1 MLNANRPMFSFPGL
15 LGVRVQVNA
24 SLLLLVIVIMMF
36 GFAREAPLSAAIFCG
51 MLVLSIYL
59 HELGHAVG
67 AKLGNVEVKRI
78 VIHGAGGFCET
89 ERTIPRKDLLIV
101 ACGPMVN
108 LLLWYFAMDWV
119 DGVRAE
125 VAAGQRP
132 PLAAYAW
139 YVYWF
144 GWINLMLLALNML
157 PVLPLDG
164 GRLLFLGL
172 WYKLPMESALK
183 VTGFFGMVVSV
194 LWLPAIIYL
203 FLTTGIIVLFFP
215 SIRDNWE
222 RFRGRKA
229 L

>member
-1 MLNANRPMFSFPGL
+1 MLKATRPVFDFPGL
-15 LGVRVQVNA
+15 LGVRVHIDS
-24 SLLLLVIVIMMF
+24 SLFILLFAIMAF
-36 GFAREAPLSAAIFCG
+36 GFFREAPLSAAIFCG
-51 MLVLSIYL
+51 MLLLSIYL
-59 HELGHAVG
+59 HELGHAAG

-78 VIHGAGGFCET
+78 VLHGAGGFCQT

-101 ACGPMVN
+101 ACGPLVN
-108 LLLWYFAMDWV
+108 LLLWYFSMDWV
-119 DGVRAE
+119 DGVHAE
-125 VAAGQRP
+125 VAAGRTP

-157 PVLPLDG
+157 PVLPMDG
-164 GRLLFLGL
+164 GKLLFLAL
-172 WYKLPMESALK
+172 WYKLPMDAALK

-194 LWLPAIIYL
+194 LWWPAIIYL

-215 SIRDNWE
+215 SVRENWE